1 MQCSV
6 KGEIASYTLESWFKF
21 AQEFWKFTDSYVGLT
36 EYSTL
41 EERKEDI
48 LLFEFTK
55 KLIAD
60 NFEDPQKILKHER
73 MIQDGVNKVLE

>member
-6 KGEIASYTLESWFKF
+6 KGEIASYTLESWFRY
-21 AQEFWKFTDSYVGLT
+21 AQSFWDFTDNYVGLT
-36 EYSTL
+36 DYSTL

-48 LLFEFTK
+48 VLLEFIK

-60 NFEDPQKILKHER
+60 NFEDPNKIKMHEK
-73 MIQDGVNKVLE
+73 MIQEGVDRVL